1 EMEGFEENESVIL
14 IAATNRVDILDP
26 ALLRPGRIDREVV
39 VDRPDVKG
47 REQILKVHAAGKP
60 LAPDVDMAT
69 LAKLTPGFTGA
80 DLANLMNEGALLAAR
95 HNKKVISME
104 ELGDAMERVIAGP
117 ERKSRVITDR
127 ERKTIAYHESGHALV
142 GHLLENADPVHKIS
156 IISRGQALG
165 YTLSYPDEDRFLMG
179 RNQMLDELA
188 MMLGGRVAEE
198 IACDDITTG
207 ASNDLERATKMAK
220 QMVTRYGM
228 SEALGT
234 QVFGEANHEVFL
246 GRDYSATPDYSQQ
259 TANRIDEEVA
269 RIMKTAHDR
278 AVRILTENR
287 AQLDLMAQVLIER
300 ETVEGEAVKALLD
313 NKWDEYLAKEAE
325 DKRRAAEEA
334 ERLAREGLSQEG
346 SSLEDRSAE
355 TSPATPLMPPLV
367 PPLPQP
373 DAAAIARAKALAEAR
388 AAGAPVPP
396 LPRDAA
402 PTPAPVTRDQEP
414 TEPLDGGNK
423 GE

>member
-1 EMEGFEENESVIL
+1 
-14 IAATNRVDILDP
+14 
-26 ALLRPGRIDREVV
+26 
-39 VDRPDVKG
+39 
-47 REQILKVHAAGKP
+47 
-60 LAPDVDMAT
+60 
-69 LAKLTPGFTGA
+69 
-80 DLANLMNEGALLAAR
+80 
-95 HNKKVISME
+95 
-104 ELGDAMERVIAGP
+104 
-117 ERKSRVITDR
+117 
-127 ERKTIAYHESGHALV
+127 
-142 GHLLENADPVHKIS
+142 
-156 IISRGQALG
+156 
-165 YTLSYPDEDRFLMG
+165 
-179 RNQMLDELA
+179 

-269 RIMKTAHDR
+269 RIMNTAHDR

-334 ERLAREGLSQEG
+334 AKAAQEGLSPEG